1 VIRPTAAL
9 AASGPPLATPG
20 GVATR
25 RREASFYQA
34 KVLQVAIFVAERP
47 GAAGRPESPLARTEH
62 LFDGRDGSALVPACE
77 PMHPP
82 RAGEA
87 PACEPRPACRGGPH
101 ATDLEGKGAIE
112 LPQRSR
118 EQPLVGRTVVAR
130 GLLRGERCLDRVDL
144 PAGAPEDADN
154 AASALGALPGPV
166 PGAVG
171 VAGGDAEPA
180 ELGVAAAACL
190 AEGTVVGAGARGDEQ
205 QQSGGDNEETGY
217 VPPMHEL
224 APGIRHWTARHPKIG
239 VAVSSYWLPDLGV
252 LIDPLDV
259 PGEVEDVNTILLSNR
274 HHGRSSL
281 EARERFG
288 ATVHV
293 PRAGMQD
300 WQGQPVEPYEPGD
313 EFAGGAVTAYE
324 VGAIC
329 PDESAL
335 HAPSVSALAVADG
348 VIRYEEN
355 LRFVSDNLMDDPEN
369 TKRGLKEAYARLT
382 DELEFDNLLV
392 AHGTPI
398 AGGARQALREFAT
411 A

>member
-1 VIRPTAAL
+1 VIRPTAAS
-9 AASGPPLATPG
+9 AALGPPLAAPG

-25 RREASFYQA
+25 RRRPSFYQA
-34 KVLQVAIFVAERP
+34 KVLQVATFLAERPDARPRPRRLAGAEHLLDGRHSLALVAEREP
-47 GAAGRPESPLARTEH
+47 AHAG
-62 LFDGRDGSALVPACE
+62 G
-77 PMHPP
+77 
-82 RAGEA
+82 AGEA
-87 PACEPRPACRGGPH
+87 PAREDHPARRRGADSP
-101 ATDLEGKGAIE
+101 DLEGQAAVE
-112 LPQRSR
+112 LPQRPR
-118 EQPLVGRTVVAR
+118 QQPLVGRAVVAR
-130 GLLRGERCLDRVDL
+130 GLLGRERGLHNVYL
-144 PAGAPEDADN
+144 PACPAQDPDDAARLPE
-154 AASALGALPGPV
+154 PVTGPV

-171 VAGGDAEPA
+171 GAGGIAEPG
-180 ELGVAAAACL
+180 ELGVATAARLPQRAI
-190 AEGTVVGAGARGDEQ
+190 VGAGARGDEQ
-205 QQSGGDNEETGY
+205 QQRDRDREERGY

-239 VAVSSYWLPDLGV
+239 AQVSSYWLPDLGV

-259 PGEVEDVNTILLSNR
+259 PGEVEDVNTILLTNR

-293 PRAGMQD
+293 PQAGMQD
-300 WQGQPVEPYEPGD
+300 WQGQPVEPYEPGE
-313 EFAGGAVTAYE
+313 EFADGGVTAYE

-348 VIRYEEN
+348 VIRYEDG
-355 LRFVSDNLMDDPEN
+355 LRFVSDGLMDDPEN
-369 TKRGLKEAYARLT
+369 TKRGLKDAYARLT

-392 AHGTPI
+392 AHGRPI
-398 AGGARQALREFAT
+398 AGGARAALRDFVT